1 MYTLSSPSVLAADA
15 ASHPDRARVL
25 RALSDAFRI
34 SQEGAY
40 TLARAWHDRDEDAS
54 GLAWGMVALLDL
66 NTPTMPQTLR
76 AAGIA
81 MQNGAGLD
89 AAALALGR
97 FGNTSQVAALVAAEA
112 SVWPD
117 APIVPIPVAG
127 LVPASAAVAAASVAA
142 YWASPELDMEH
153 VTALRAPFEHAGES
167 DLFEPGPW
175 AYGPRSAAIL
185 ELVDQIRT
193 KNITPEQLSNVTW
206 PSGVWSR
213 AMHEAAWACLREGRL
228 RSQMRAVLDV
238 TLELILAHPTL
249 APQDAR
255 ACLPALHAM
264 TVRRLVDDVADE
276 KALGELALAEF
287 GL

>member
-1 MYTLSSPSVLAADA
+1 MYTFSSPSVLASDA
-15 ASHPDRARVL
+15 AAHPERARVL

-40 TLARAWHDRDEDAS
+40 SLARAWHDRDENAS

-66 NTPTMPQTLR
+66 NNPTMPQTLR
-76 AAGIA
+76 AAGLA
-81 MQNGAGLD
+81 LQNGAGLD

-97 FGNTSQVAALVAAEA
+97 FGTTSQVAALVAAEA

-142 YWASPELDMEH
+142 YWAGPELDAEH
-153 VTALRAPFEHAGES
+153 VEALRAPFEHAGES
-167 DLFEPGPW
+167 DLFESG
-175 AYGPRSAAIL
+175 ARIYGPRSTPVI
-185 ELVDQIRT
+185 ELIDRIRA
-193 KNITPEQLSNVTW
+193 KDITPQQLSAVTW

-228 RSQMRAVLDV
+228 RAQMRAILDV
-238 TLELILAHPTL
+238 TLELLLAHPTL
-249 APQDAR
+249 TPMDAR

-264 TVRRLVDDVADE
+264 TARRLTADVADE
-276 KALGELALAEF
+276 KALGELGLAEF